1 MEDLVLNGEVSTWRV
16 RDERSEWTSK
26 RRSRQSS
33 SWCCCCCSWT
43 LTTLCLSPISLAGID
58 IFLGFTDFKNLPL
71 LFDKSFSG
79 FLSDDFDAIETWWDC
94 FISLLI
100 LINKQRNRY
109 SISHRQIRVL
119 RIDVFFF
126 QGWRLRWRLVWRVLK
141 FKSQR

>member
-1 MEDLVLNGEVSTWRV
+1 
-16 RDERSEWTSK
+16 
-26 RRSRQSS
+26 
-33 SWCCCCCSWT
+33 
-43 LTTLCLSPISLAGID
+43 
-58 IFLGFTDFKNLPL
+58 L

-94 FISLLI
+94 VISLLI

-126 QGWRLRWRLVWRVLK
+126 FKDGDWDGVWCGEFWNSNLNGNRGINTIINKWFIYKLQFPTWFLNRLDLMSYAENTRHHPGWIFNCSWKTLTRLSRLG
-141 FKSQR
+141 S

>member
-1 MEDLVLNGEVSTWRV
+1 
-16 RDERSEWTSK
+16 
-26 RRSRQSS
+26 
-33 SWCCCCCSWT
+33 
-43 LTTLCLSPISLAGID
+43 
-58 IFLGFTDFKNLPL
+58 L

-94 FISLLI
+94 VISLLI

-126 QGWRLRWRLVWRVLK
+126 SRMETEMAFGVESFEIQISTVTEE
-141 FKSQR
+141 